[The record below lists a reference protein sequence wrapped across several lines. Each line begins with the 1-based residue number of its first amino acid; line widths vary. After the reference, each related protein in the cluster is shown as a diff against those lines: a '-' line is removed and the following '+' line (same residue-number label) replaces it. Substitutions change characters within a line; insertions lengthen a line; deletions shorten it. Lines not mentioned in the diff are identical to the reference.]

1 MDRFKLEKRFE
12 ADTSVMNDATTKRSV
27 LYVATLT
34 AFLSPFMAS
43 ATNVALPSIQKDFH
57 LDAILLAWIATSYL
71 LSSAV
76 FLVPIGKVAD
86 IYGRKKIYV
95 YGIYV
100 FTLSSLLSA
109 ASLDPYMLL
118 ASRVLQGVGIGMTF
132 ATGMAIITSVFPPLE
147 RGRAIGITV
156 GAVYVGLSVGP
167 FVGGILTQY
176 WTWRSIFG
184 VTVPLGI
191 FAAYVCSRKL
201 TGEWAD
207 ARGEEL
213 DIVGS
218 FLYGVG
224 ILLIMVGLSI
234 VPSAKSLWA
243 IAGGIACIGCFAW
256 WELRAASPVFNVEL
270 FTHNRTFALS
280 SLAALINY
288 SATFATTF
296 LLSLYL
302 QYIKGLSPETAGLV
316 LVAQPIVMATFSPV
330 AGKLSDRIEPR
341 KVASLGM
348 GITALGLLF
357 MSFLNRETSLVL
369 IVLDLLLLGFG
380 FALFSSPN
388 MNAIMSSVEK
398 KFYGIAAGSVA
409 SMRLLGQM
417 FSMGIA
423 TVVFSIYIGRV
434 QITPELYGLFL
445 TSLNTAFIIF
455 TLLCLLGIFA
465 SLARGELGT
474 NNQSSENVAPGSS
487 T

>member
-1 MDRFKLEKRFE
+1 
-12 ADTSVMNDATTKRSV
+12 MNDATTKRSV
-27 LYVATLT
+27 LSVVTLT
-34 AFLSPFMAS
+34 SFLAPFMGS

-76 FLVPIGKVAD
+76 LLVPLGKIAD
-86 IYGRKKIYV
+86 IYGRKKVYV

-100 FTLSSLLSA
+100 FAISSFLSA
-109 ASLDPYMLL
+109 ISIDPYMLL
-118 ASRVLQGVGIGMTF
+118 ASRVLQGVGSGMTF

-156 GAVYVGLSVGP
+156 GAVYVGLSLGP
-167 FVGGILTQY
+167 FVGGMLTQY
-176 WTWRSIFG
+176 WTWRSVFG

-191 FAAYVCSRKL
+191 VAAYVCSRKL
-201 TGEWAD
+201 KGEWAD
-207 ARGEEL
+207 AQGEEL
-213 DIVGS
+213 DIIGS
-218 FLYGVG
+218 ILYGVG
-224 ILLIMVGLSI
+224 ILLIMLGFSI

-243 IAGGIACIGCFAW
+243 IVCGVAFIGCFAW
-256 WELRAASPVFNVEL
+256 WELRARSPVFNIEL
-270 FTHNRTFALS
+270 FTNNRTFALS

-288 SATFATTF
+288 SATFAITF

-316 LVAQPIVMATFSPV
+316 LVAQPIVMATFSPL

-348 GITALGLLF
+348 GITAAGLLV
-357 MSFLNRETSLVL
+357 MSFLDRETSLL
-369 IVLDLLLLGFG
+369 FIVLDLLMLGFG

-388 MNAIMSSVEK
+388 MNAIMSSVDR
-398 KFYGIAAGSVA
+398 KFYGIAAGSLA

-434 QITPELYGLFL
+434 QITPERYTAFL
-445 TSLNTAFIIF
+445 ESLHTAFIIF
-455 TLLCLLGIFA
+455 AVLCALGVFA

-474 NNQSSENVAPGSS
+474 NNQSSANVAPG
-487 T
+487 TRT

>member
-1 MDRFKLEKRFE
+1 MG
-12 ADTSVMNDATTKRSV
+12 
-27 LYVATLT
+27 
-34 AFLSPFMAS
+34 S

-76 FLVPIGKVAD
+76 LLVPLGKIAD
-86 IYGRKKIYV
+86 IYGRKKVYV

-100 FTLSSLLSA
+100 FAISSFLSA
-109 ASLDPYMLL
+109 ISIDPYMLL
-118 ASRVLQGVGIGMTF
+118 ASRVLQGVGSGMTF

-156 GAVYVGLSVGP
+156 GAVYMGLSLGP
-167 FVGGILTQY
+167 FVGGMLTQY

-191 FAAYVCSRKL
+191 VAAYVCSRRLK
-201 TGEWAD
+201 GEWAD
-207 ARGEEL
+207 AQGEEL

-218 FLYGVG
+218 ILYGVG
-224 ILLIMVGLSI
+224 ILLIMLGFSI

-243 IAGGIACIGCFAW
+243 IVCGVAFIGCFTW
-256 WELRAASPVFNVEL
+256 WELRARSPVFNIEL
-270 FTHNRTFALS
+270 FTNNRTFALS

-288 SATFATTF
+288 SATFAITF

-316 LVAQPIVMATFSPV
+316 LVAQPIVMATFSPL

-348 GITALGLLF
+348 GITAVGLLL
-357 MSFLNRETSLVL
+357 MSFLDRETSLL
-369 IVLDLLLLGFG
+369 FIVLDLLMLGFG

-388 MNAIMSSVEK
+388 MNAIMSSVDR
-398 KFYGIAAGSVA
+398 KFYGIAAGSLA

-434 QITPELYGLFL
+434 QITPERYTEFL
-445 TSLNTAFIIF
+445 DSLHTAFIIF
-455 TLLCLLGIFA
+455 TVLCALGVFA

-474 NNQSSENVAPGSS
+474 NNQSSANVASGYWNMTLARSAQSNSVPISAMLS
-487 T
+487 NR